1 MKIQYCSDLHLEFP
15 ENKAFL
21 KANPLTPV
29 GDILVLA
36 GDIVPFAILEKHNDF
51 FDYIADHFKFTYWIP
66 GNHEYYY
73 SDITQ
78 RSGAFSENIR
88 SNVLLLNNQ
97 VVILEKTRFIFSTL
111 WSRISPVYQFQIER
125 SINDFH
131 LIKHD
136 GYRFSADHFNQL
148 HSESL
153 SFIQFVLEQ
162 SYAGTTVVATHHMP
176 TFLNYPLK
184 FKGDVLNEAFAVE
197 LSEFIET
204 TKPDYWLFGHVHI
217 NVPASKIG
225 DTRLLTNQLGY
236 VKYNEHAAFCI
247 DKTITLENDAD

>member
-21 KANPLTPV
+21 KTNPLTPT
-29 GDILVLA
+29 GDILILA
-36 GDIVPFAILEKHNDF
+36 GDIVPFAILDKHNDF

-97 VVILEKTRFIFSTL
+97 VVIHEKTRFIFSTL
-111 WSRISPVYQFQIER
+111 WSRISPAYQFQIER
-125 SINDFH
+125 SISDFH
-131 LIKHD
+131 LVKHN
-136 GYRFSADHFNQL
+136 GYRFSADHFNKL

-153 SFIQFVLEQ
+153 SFLQPVLEQ
-162 SYAGTTVVATHHMP
+162 AYAGTTVVVTHHMP
-176 TFLNYPLK
+176 TFLNYPPK

-197 LSEFIET
+197 LSELIET
-204 TKPDYWLFGHVHI
+204 TKPAYWLYGHVHAD
-217 NVPASKIG
+217 VPASQIG

-236 VKYNEHAAFCI
+236 IKYNEHAAFRN
-247 DKTITLENDAD
+247 DKTITLDKDAD